1 VHGFTEVSNTYYE
14 CASIKRLLEP
24 GPRYISEY
32 MEQRHKLLE
41 VRIEDGQCIAKF
53 VNGEF
58 SFPAELRE
66 KLAPLVGRTVAI
78 LRLDGYHVRDLE
90 AENAA

>member
-1 VHGFTEVSNTYYE
+1 MHGFTEVSDTYYE

-53 VNGEF
+53 PNGEF
-58 SFPAELRE
+58 AFPAELRE
-66 KLAPLVGRTVAI
+66 KLAPLVGRTVAV
-78 LRLDGYHVRDLE
+78 LRLDGRYHVRE
-90 AENAA
+90 V